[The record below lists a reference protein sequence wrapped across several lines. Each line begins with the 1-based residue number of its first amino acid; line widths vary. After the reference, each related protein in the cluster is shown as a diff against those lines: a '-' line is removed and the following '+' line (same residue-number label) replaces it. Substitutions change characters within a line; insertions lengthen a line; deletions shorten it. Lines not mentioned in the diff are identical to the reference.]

1 VNVKERVRSPSTAPI
16 GKEKMKAKN
25 PNNVKCCGCQKELVN
40 EEDFYGS
47 YVVDYL
53 VDGVCL
59 DCYAKGVRTK
69 GQKKLQL
76 EGVIA

>member
-1 VNVKERVRSPSTAPI
+1 
-16 GKEKMKAKN
+16 MKANN

-40 EEDFYGS
+40 VEDFYGS
-47 YVVDYL
+47 YCADYL

-59 DCYAKGVRTK
+59 ACYAKGVRTK

-76 EGVIA
+76 EGVIK

>member
-1 VNVKERVRSPSTAPI
+1 
-16 GKEKMKAKN
+16 
-25 PNNVKCCGCQKELVN
+25 LVN

-47 YVVDYL
+47 YVADYL

-76 EGVIA
+76 EGVIK